1 MTKNPSDSTTSNAI
15 QSIIAHLTPFIA
27 HTFQVGALTKANR
40 PRLQNF
46 QKAYINNTVKPMLK
60 INNIGAATINIASA
74 TETKVYKSQHTNIN
88 GRKNNKNILAKAILN
103 PPITLF
109 FHNRREQI

>member
-27 HTFQVGALTKANR
+27 QIFQVGALTKANR

-46 QKAYINNTVKPMLK
+46 QKAYTNNTVKPMLMM
-60 INNIGAATINIASA
+60 NNIGAATINIASA
-74 TETKVYKSQHTNIN
+74 TETTAYKSQHININ
-88 GRKNNKNILAKAILN
+88 GRKNNKNILAKAILK
-103 PPITLF
+103 PPITSLF
-109 FHNRREQI
+109 RNQKEYI